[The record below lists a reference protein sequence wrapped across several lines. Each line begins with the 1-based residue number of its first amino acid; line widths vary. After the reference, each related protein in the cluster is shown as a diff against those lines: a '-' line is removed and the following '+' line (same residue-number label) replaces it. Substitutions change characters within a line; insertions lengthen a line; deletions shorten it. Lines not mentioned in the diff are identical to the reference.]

1 MDSRAERFF
10 EKDYALWLARIES
23 RAMLPMKIGMLA
35 VSLVYWLW
43 NRDWAPPPTAVF
55 GLFFMYGATTLA
67 LAWFFWRDRIATDQ
81 VRPMAYA
88 SYFADLAFITALIWF
103 DSRMPPALSLAAP
116 VGGDYHLLY
125 LLLVFRGF
133 ALFRTTAENLAVAL
147 LVTLLFVVSLFWRQA
162 PETDVTGAAFMARV
176 GFVWG
181 LMLLA
186 VVIVNLVG
194 KQQQEVLR
202 VRERLVKAEGLAAL
216 GEMAAG
222 VAHEINNPIGII
234 KTYAEYLKKAVPE
247 TDERHDDFA
256 TIEKEAS
263 RCEGIVRRM
272 LDFARPDIQEMKPV
286 RIQDVAEEVVGFVT
300 HGKKGGEAVRI
311 DLHVEGT
318 PPAVLADEG
327 QIKQAI
333 LNIVMNARQIA
344 GEDGGAGIVILTVRQ
359 LAGPRAP
366 VQITVHDDGPGIAP
380 EDAERAFE
388 PFFTKRKGGTG
399 LGLAITR
406 RIVEAHGGSIE
417 IWPAANGGT
426 TCAVS
431 LPIAETGG

>member
-1 MDSRAERFF
+1 MDNRTEKLY

-43 NRDWAPPPTAVF
+43 NRNWEAPPTQVF
-55 GLFFMYGATTLA
+55 GLFFLYGSTTLA
-67 LAWFFWRDRIATDQ
+67 LAWFFWRDRIATGQ
-81 VRPMAYA
+81 VRPMAYT
-88 SYFADLAFITALIWF
+88 SYIADLAFITGLIWF
-103 DSRMPPALSLAAP
+103 DSRMPPTLTLFMP

-133 ALFRTTAENLAVAL
+133 ALFRTTLENLVVAL
-147 LVTLLFVVSLFWRQA
+147 LITLLFVVSLFWRQA
-162 PETDVTGAAFMARV
+162 PDVDLTSAVFIARV

-216 GEMAAG
+216 GELAAG

-234 KTYAEYLKKAVPE
+234 KTYAEYLKRKVPE
-247 TDERHDDFA
+247 SDEHYDDFA
-256 TIEKEAS
+256 TIEKEAT

-272 LDFARPDIQEMKPV
+272 LDFARPN
-286 RIQDVAEEVVGFVT
+286 IQDMQPVQVADVAKEVVEFVT
-300 HGKKGGEAVRI
+300 HGKKQKDGVRI
-311 DLHVEGT
+311 ELQIDGA
-318 PPAVLADEG
+318 PPPVLADEG

-333 LNIVMNARQIA
+333 LNVVMNARQVV
-344 GEDGGAGIVILTVRQ
+344 GENEGTGEVSIGVRQ

-366 VQITVHDDGPGIAP
+366 VQITVHDDGSGITP

-426 TCAVS
+426 TCAIS
-431 LPIAETGG
+431 LPIAEED